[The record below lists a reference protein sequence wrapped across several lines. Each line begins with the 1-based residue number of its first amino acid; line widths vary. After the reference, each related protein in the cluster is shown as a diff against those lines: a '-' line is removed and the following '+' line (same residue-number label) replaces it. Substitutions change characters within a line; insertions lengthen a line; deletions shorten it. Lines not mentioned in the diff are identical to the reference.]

1 MSGDC
6 HVIPCHR
13 FQTFTFCV
21 GLEFNANSKL
31 TRQLNNEL
39 LIKNK
44 VGSVFQAFFSSYV
57 HDLFLQIL
65 MQNIIFFSTC

>member
-6 HVIPCHR
+6 HMIHCRR

-21 GLEFNANSKL
+21 GLEFNADSKL

-65 MQNIIFFSTC
+65 MQNIIFL